1 MKMVYKYPLYIQYEV
16 VVMMPKGA
24 RVLSVQVQDG
34 RPCIWAAVA
43 PCETS
48 QEKRWFRI
56 AGTGH
61 PIEDDVVEGF
71 IGTIQMYDG
80 RLVFHVFERIIGT

>member
-1 MKMVYKYPLYIQYEV
+1 MKRVYKYFLEV
-16 VVMMPKGA
+16 NDEVSVYMPKGA

-34 RPCIWAAVA
+34 RPCIWAAVD
-43 PCETS
+43 PSERV
-48 QEKRWFRI
+48 EKRRFRI

-80 RLVFHVFERIIGT
+80 RLVFHVFEIK